1 MEKIEM
7 NTRIKY
13 KPQSLNEFVFPNET
27 VRTDIM
33 QYVNGACIEPLIL
46 HGTFGSGKTLLSEL
60 IPKAIDGENV
70 QVANIRAETLNNSAE
85 TRKALRRDVIFDSLF
100 STNDQQRNYTIV
112 QELNNEVKACNAVR
126 QCMDE
131 LLGRE
136 QFIFTTNKLH
146 NIDPGIRSRCREVEL
161 VTAPP
166 DRFLARAKQILAAE
180 GTYVPEDK
188 LLSALELLYANE
200 NDNRAYYRA
209 LDTMIYKNRQ
219 STPPRP
225 VLRIV

>member
-1 MEKIEM
+1 M
-7 NTRIKY
+7 NTRIDY
-13 KPQSLNEFVFPNET
+13 KPKTLDEFVFPSDA
-27 VRTDIM
+27 VRAEIM
-33 QYVNGACIEPLIL
+33 QYVHGGCIEPLIL
-46 HGTFGSGKTLLSEL
+46 YGTYGSGKTLLSEL

-70 QVANIRAETLNNSAE
+70 QVTNIKAETLNNSAE
-85 TRKALRRDVIFDSLF
+85 TRKALRRDVVFDTLF
-100 STNDQQRNYTIV
+100 STNDQKRNYTIV

-131 LLGRE
+131 MMGRE

-146 NIDPGIRSRCREVEL
+146 NVDPGIRSRCREVGM

-166 DRFLARAKQILAAE
+166 DRFFPRAKQILRAE
-180 GTYVPEDK
+180 GVFVPEDQ
-188 LLSALELLYANE
+188 LLWALKSMYESK

-209 LDTMIYKNRQ
+209 LDTLIYTYRQ
-219 STPPRP
+219 DEPPRP

>member
-1 MEKIEM
+1 M

-13 KPQSLNEFVFPNET
+13 NPKSLDEFVFPSDAVRET
-27 VRTDIM
+27 IM
-33 QYVNGACIEPLIL
+33 QYVHGGCIEPLIL
-46 HGTFGSGKTLLSEL
+46 HGTYGSGKTLLSEL
-60 IPKAIDGENV
+60 IPKAIDGDNV
-70 QVANIRAETLNNSAE
+70 QVTNVKAETLNNSTE
-85 TRKALRRDVIFDSLF
+85 TRKALRRDVVFDTLF

-126 QCMDE
+126 QCMDD
-131 LLGRE
+131 LIGRE

-146 NIDPGIRSRCREVEL
+146 NVDPGIRSRCREVEI

-166 DRFLARAKQILAAE
+166 DRFLPRAKQILEAE
-180 GTYVPEDK
+180 GVYVPEDK
-188 LLSALELLYANE
+188 LLSALEAIYESE

-209 LDTMIYKNRQ
+209 LDTLIYKSRQ

-225 VLRIV
+225 VLRVV